1 MRIEKLRLIKR
12 NLLQV
17 KHNIPIHFQ
26 LGHMGNADHVAD
38 VLHRVR
44 LFFF

>member
-1 MRIEKLRLIKR
+1 MEKFRLIKR

-26 LGHMGNADHVAD
+26 LGNMVNSSHVAE
-38 VLHRVR
+38 VLHKVR
-44 LFFF
+44 CSQ